1 MNKSPDEIVAG
12 KIISELKEKELIHDS
27 QLDEIKTKLKSGD
40 ISSEDWRL
48 IVEKDIEQSKGLKNV
63 TED

>member
-1 MNKSPDEIVAG
+1 MNKSPDEIVAD
-12 KIISELKEKELIHDS
+12 KIISELKQNELIQDS
-27 QLDEIKTKLKSGD
+27 QLDEIKPKLKSGD

-48 IVEKDIEQSKGLKNV
+48 IVEKYIEQSKGQKNG